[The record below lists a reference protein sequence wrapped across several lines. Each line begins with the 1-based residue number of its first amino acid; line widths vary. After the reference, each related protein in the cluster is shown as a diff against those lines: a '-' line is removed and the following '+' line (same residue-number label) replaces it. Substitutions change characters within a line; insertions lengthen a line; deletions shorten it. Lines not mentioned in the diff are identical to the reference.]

1 MVNKDISILG
11 LETDLY
17 IFLKT
22 YPTSLKP
29 VVQQKRTAGS
39 GSEIKGDRLTLIPR
53 FCCWYLQ
60 TTENRV

>member
-53 FCCWYLQ
+53 FCC
-60 TTENRV
+60 